1 MVRTILRVALHVAL
15 FGIAFFTF
23 ILGLGVGLAVN
34 PTAGTL
40 LWVVAGLIALANIV
54 WIVVGRR
61 KRIRHGEQT
70 SFLDGKA

>member
-34 PTAGTL
+34 PAAGTL
-40 LWVVAGLIALANIV
+40 FWVLAGLIAVVNII

-61 KRIRHGEQT
+61 NRARHDE
-70 SFLDGKA
+70 

>member
-34 PTAGTL
+34 PTASTL
-40 LWVVAGLIALANIV
+40 L
-54 WIVVGRR
+54 
-61 KRIRHGEQT
+61 
-70 SFLDGKA
+70 